1 MYLDYYELKTY
12 PFRTDPDPE
21 FLWFGEKHEEA
32 LSLLKSGI
40 LNRGG
45 FLLLTGD
52 VGTGKTSL
60 IRYLL
65 KLIDSSVLVA
75 TIHDPDM
82 PAMDFFNYLSEEFKM
97 NRVFSNK
104 DDLLIHFKNFL
115 LKAYADHKSIIVIID
130 EAQRLNHEHL
140 EEIRFLSDIEVGD
153 QKLINIFLIGQNG
166 IEQTLM
172 DERNKAISQRI
183 SLRYNIQPLDEFETV
198 KYIAHR
204 LRIAGAKR
212 GIFTVG
218 ACGDIFA
225 ISGGVPRLIN
235 SICDCA
241 LMTGFA
247 EDRKVVDSKLIN
259 ECQIELSLPIGTIEK
274 HKKSTQDS

>member
-1 MYLDYYELKTY
+1 MYLAYYELKTN
-12 PFRTDPDPE
+12 PFRTDSDPE
-21 FLWFGEKHEEA
+21 FLWFGEKYKEA
-32 LSLLKSGI
+32 LSLLKFGI

-60 IRYLL
+60 IRYFL

-82 PAMDFFNYLSEEFKM
+82 PAIDFFNYLSEEFKM

-104 DDLLIHFKNFL
+104 DDFLIHFKNFL
-115 LKAYADHKSIIVIID
+115 LKAYSDHKSIIVIID

-140 EEIRFLSDIEVGD
+140 EEIRFLSNIEVGD
-153 QKLINIFLIGQNG
+153 QKLISIFFIGQSG

-172 DERNKAISQRI
+172 DERNKALSQRI
-183 SLRYNIQPLDEFETV
+183 RLSYNIQPLDESETV

-204 LRIAGAKR
+204 LRIAGSKR

-218 ACGDIFA
+218 ACKNIFS

-241 LMTGFA
+241 LMSGFA

-259 ECQIELSLPIGTIEK
+259 ECQIELSLSIGTIGE
-274 HKKSTQDS
+274 HKKSPQDS